1 MRAYS
6 PTEIENL
13 QIPELPLDGEWE
25 RAFGRPS
32 RFERWFVCGEST
44 SGKSSFVMMLS
55 KKLCDYGRVDY
66 VSLEE
71 GANLSFKKRV
81 KRLRMKEAAG
91 KFKVVTGITVAELV
105 ERLAKPKS
113 ANFVVVDSVQY
124 LDVQSFARLKKQL
137 LDRFP
142 RKSFILVSQV
152 YKGRPKGKMA
162 DDIRFDCGVKVYTK
176 GYRAYCQGRYAD
188 DAAAY
193 FTIWEEGAVKYNL
206 NKKTI

>member
-13 QIPELPLDGEWE
+13 RIPELPLEGAWE

-55 KKLCDYGRVDY
+55 KKLCEYGRVDY

-71 GANLSFKKRV
+71 GTNLSFRKRSV
-81 KRLRMKEAAG
+81 RLRMTEVAG
-91 KFKVVTGITVAELV
+91 RFKVVTGLTVADLV
-105 ERLAKPKS
+105 GRLAKPKS
-113 ANFVVVDSVQY
+113 ANFVVIDSVQY
-124 LDVQSFARLKKQL
+124 LDVQSFPRLKKL
-137 LDRFP
+137 LFDRFP
-142 RKSFILVSQV
+142 RKSFILVSQI

-162 DDIRFDCGVKVYTK
+162 DDIRFDCGVKVYTR
-176 GYRAYCQGRYAD
+176 GYRAYCQGRYVD

-193 FTIWEEGAVKYNL
+193 FTIWEEGAVKYYPNE
-206 NKKTI
+206 

>member
-1 MRAYS
+1 MRAFS

-13 QIPELPLDGEWE
+13 KIPELPLDGEWE

-32 RFERWFVCGEST
+32 RFERWFIFGEST
-44 SGKSSFVMMLS
+44 SGKSSFVMMLA
-55 KKLCDYGRVDY
+55 KKLCDFGKVDY

-71 GANLSFKKRV
+71 GANLSFKKRI

-91 KFKVVTGITVAELV
+91 KFKVVTNIEVSELV

-113 ANFVVVDSVQY
+113 ANFVVIDSVQY

-142 RKSFILVSQV
+142 RKGFILVSQI

-162 DDIRFDCGVKVYTK
+162 DDIRFDCGVKIYTR

-193 FTIWEEGAVKYNL
+193 FTIWEEGAAKYYL
-206 NKKTI
+206 NDSRL

>member
-13 QIPELPLDGEWE
+13 KIPELPLDGEWE

-32 RFERWFVCGEST
+32 RFERWFICGEST
-44 SGKSSFVMMLS
+44 SGKSTFVMMLA
-55 KKLCDYGRVDY
+55 KKLCDYGKVEY
-66 VSLEE
+66 FALEE
-71 GANLSFKKRV
+71 RANRSFKMRSI
-81 KRLRMKEAAG
+81 RLRMKEVAG
-91 KFKVVTGITVAELV
+91 KYKVLAGNVTVAGMV

-113 ANFVVVDSVQY
+113 ANFVVIDSVQY

-142 RKSFILVSQV
+142 RKSFILVSQI

-162 DDIRFDCGVKVYTK
+162 DDIRFDCGVKIYTR

-193 FTIWEEGAVKYNL
+193 FTIWADGAAKYYL
-206 NKKTI
+206 NE

>member
-6 PTEIENL
+6 PKEIERL
-13 QIPELPLDGEWE
+13 RIPELPLDGEWE

-32 RFERWFVCGEST
+32 RFERWFVCGESG
-44 SGKSSFVMMLS
+44 SGKSSFVMMLAR
-55 KKLCDYGRVDY
+55 KLCEFGKVDY

-81 KRLRMKEAAG
+81 ERLRMHEKAG
-91 KFKVVTGITVAELV
+91 RFKVVTDIAVAGLA

-113 ANFVVVDSVQY
+113 ANFVVIDSVQY
-124 LDVQSFARLKKQL
+124 LDVQSFARLKAEL

-142 RKSFILVSQV
+142 RKSFVLVSQV

-162 DDIRFDCGVKVYTK
+162 DDIRFDCGVKIHTR

-188 DAAAY
+188 DAAA
-193 FTIWEEGAVKYNL
+193 FLTIWAEGACRYYPND
-206 NKKTI
+206 

>member
-1 MRAYS
+1 MRAFS

-13 QIPELPLDGEWE
+13 KIPELPLDGEWE

-32 RFERWFVCGEST
+32 RFERWFICGEST
-44 SGKSSFVMMLS
+44 SGKSSFVMKLS
-55 KKLCDYGRVDY
+55 KKLCDFGKVDY

-71 GANLSFKKRV
+71 RANLSFKKRIE
-81 KRLRMKEAAG
+81 RLRMKDVAG
-91 KFKVVTGITVAELV
+91 KFKVVTDISVTELV

-113 ANFVVVDSVQY
+113 ANFVVIDSVQY
-124 LDVQSFARLKKQL
+124 LDVQSFAQLKRLL

-142 RKSFILVSQV
+142 RKSFILVSQL

-162 DDIRFDCGVKVYTK
+162 DDLKFDCGVKVHTK

-188 DAAAY
+188 NAEAY
-193 FTIWEEGAVKYNL
+193 FTVWEEGACQYHL
-206 NKKTI
+206 SE

>member
-6 PTEIENL
+6 PSEIENL
-13 QIPELPLDGEWE
+13 RIPELPFDGAWE
-25 RAFGRPS
+25 KAFGRPS
-32 RFERWFVCGEST
+32 RYERWFIDGEST
-44 SGKSSFVMMLS
+44 SGKSSFVMMLA

-71 GANLSFKKRV
+71 GTNLSFRKRSI
-81 KRLRMKEAAG
+81 RLRMKEVTG
-91 KFKVVTGITVAELV
+91 RFKVVTGLTVAELV
-105 ERLAKPKS
+105 GRLAKPKS
-113 ANFVVVDSVQY
+113 ANFVVIDSVQY

-137 LDRFP
+137 FDRFP

-162 DDIRFDCGVKVYTK
+162 DDIKFDCGVKIHTK

-193 FTIWEEGAVKYNL
+193 FTVWEEGACKYYL
-206 NKKTI
+206 NDKRL